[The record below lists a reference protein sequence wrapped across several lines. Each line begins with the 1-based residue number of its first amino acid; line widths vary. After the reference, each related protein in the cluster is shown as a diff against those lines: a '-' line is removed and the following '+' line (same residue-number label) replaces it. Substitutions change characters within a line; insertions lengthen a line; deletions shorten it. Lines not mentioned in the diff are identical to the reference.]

1 MSKMIETSIKVDK
14 FLQELHIRNK
24 LPQIIVPADKVDLFI
39 EWWNRDIRFL
49 PDVPHSFDE
58 GYLILHNDYFNN
70 LEKTEKYNK
79 FLSKLIKELAQTFNT
94 TYRNMENSY
103 NEFKNISSLITLY
116 FKFVGNHLDIFLYGT
131 DKKLITTME
140 LEIGDTGEPEEE
152 IGLIDLDNAKSFED
166 CQNHFNKVS
175 VTILI
180 SSLWYLA
187 TTKSSKYYYE
197 RDNSRPNNIN
207 EEKRVVKV
215 KKYKTI
221 STPIYDFNRVREVK
235 VDKCI
240 QRRKGWTYSHS
251 FQVHGHYRHYKNGK
265 VIFVKSFIKG
275 KDKDF
280 KSQIIMLEPDNK
292 HNNM

>member
-1 MSKMIETSIKVDK
+1 MSKIVETNIKVDK

-24 LPQIIVPADKVDLFI
+24 LPQIIVPGDKVDLFI
-39 EWWNRDIRFL
+39 EWWNKDIRFL
-49 PDVPHSFDE
+49 SDVPHSFDE

-70 LEKTEKYNK
+70 LEKTEKYNEY
-79 FLSKLIKELAQTFNT
+79 FRKLIKESAKAFNT
-94 TYRNMENSY
+94 TYRNIENTY
-103 NEFKNISSLITLY
+103 NEFKKISSLITLY
-116 FKFVGNHLDIFLYGT
+116 FKFEGSHLNIFLYGT
-131 DKKLITTME
+131 DKKIITAIK
-140 LEIGDTGEPEEE
+140 LDIGNTEEPEEE
-152 IGLIDLDNAKSFED
+152 IGLLDLDNAESFKD
-166 CQNHFNKVS
+166 CQNHFNKIS
-175 VTILI
+175 VILLI
-180 SSLWYLA
+180 TSLWYLA

-221 STPIYDFNRVREVK
+221 STPIYDFNKVREIK

-265 VIFVKSFIKG
+265 VVFIKPFIKG
-275 KDKDF
+275 KDKEF
-280 KSQIIMLEPDNK
+280 KSQIIMLEPEDK
-292 HNNM
+292 HINI